1 MPWQHV
7 KQVPRVARNDRK
19 KSKNKGG
26 AEEELAMIEPYRGDF
41 NARFTE
47 AKYAELLRLLDERV
61 GTRVEFRVA
70 ETPCFFAPELMQRMV
85 DAGVE
90 LTAQLLGN
98 AAYMEASR
106 GAIPA
111 EWRVPNQDAR
121 PHFMTVDFGLVRGAD
136 GELQPKLVEM
146 QAFPSIFG
154 YQPLLAK
161 SYIDVFGLDKKLEF
175 LFGGMDEAG
184 YWELM
189 REVVV
194 GEHEV
199 ENVVLMEVEPQT
211 QKTLPDFVMTEKGL
225 GIKTVDAAGLVK
237 EGSRLFYRNERR
249 GKLVP
254 VERIYNRVIVDE
266 LVRKAVKLPF
276 DYRDEL
282 QVEWAGHPNWYFQVS
297 KFSLPHLEHETVP
310 AAVFLDDW
318 YAGVGRERLPADR
331 EQWVLKPLYSFA
343 GKGITFAPT
352 DAEMAAIPGRERRD
366 YLLQERVKFEPV
378 IRTPEGMTQ
387 AEIRILYV
395 WPDGKAMTPM
405 TSLVRMGRGLMMGVD
420 HNRDRTWVG
429 GSAGMWASPQG
440 AVG

>member
-1 MPWQHV
+1 
-7 KQVPRVARNDRK
+7 
-19 KSKNKGG
+19 
-26 AEEELAMIEPYRGDF
+26 MIEPYRGDF
-41 NARFTE
+41 NARFTD
-47 AKYAELLRLLDERV
+47 AKYAELLRVLDERV
-61 GTRVEFRVA
+61 GAHVEFRVA
-70 ETPCFFAPELMQRMV
+70 ETPCFFAPELMERMIR
-85 DAGVE
+85 AGVE
-90 LTAQLLGN
+90 LTEQLLGN
-98 AAYMEASR
+98 AEYMR
-106 GAIPA
+106 GAQAATPA
-111 EWRVPNQDAR
+111 EWTVPNQDAR

-161 SYIDVFGLDKKLEF
+161 TYLDVFGLDKKLEF
-175 LFGGMDEAG
+175 LFGGMDEAR

-194 GEHEV
+194 GQHEV
-199 ENVVLMEVEPQT
+199 ENVVLAEVEPET
-211 QKTLPDFVMTEKGL
+211 QKTLPDFLMTEKAL
-225 GIKTVDAAGLVK
+225 GIKTVDVAKLVK
-237 EGSRLFYRNERR
+237 EGNRLFYRDERR

-266 LVRKAVKLPF
+266 LVRKQVKLPF

-282 QVEWAGHPNWYFQVS
+282 QLEWAGHPNWYFQVS
-297 KFSLPHLEHETVP
+297 KFSLPHLKHETVP

-318 YAGVGRERLPADR
+318 YAGAGRDRLPEDR
-331 EQWVLKPLYSFA
+331 KQWVLKPLYSFA
-343 GKGITFAPT
+343 GKGITFEPT
-352 DAEMAAIPGRERRD
+352 NAEMVAIPARERRD
-366 YLLQERVKFEPV
+366 YLLQERVRFEPV

-395 WPDGKAMTPM
+395 WPDGKALTPM

-429 GSAGMWASPQG
+429 GSAGLWMPI
-440 AVG
+440 